1 MLYTYIH
8 FAMIEYGNPEMH
20 TKMQSGYK
28 FEPLMTEVTRFLG
41 TEHTCKRISLLTE
54 VSLVY

>member
-1 MLYTYIH
+1 MIRGFEVDCDKIQVNAPPYFSAVLYL
-8 FAMIEYGNPEMH
+8 
-20 TKMQSGYK
+20 
-28 FEPLMTEVTRFLG
+28 EPLMTEVTRFLG